1 MPKIVDLIDEVITN
15 FENEETLKDVAK
27 KVNSLME
34 GKPLFKM
41 QHSLKL
47 KKNKNLRI
55 IYFEGFYSF
64 ALEYVYLYKLNTL

>member
-15 FENEETLKDVAK
+15 FEDEETLKDVAK

-41 QHSLKL
+41 
-47 KKNKNLRI
+47 
-55 IYFEGFYSF
+55 
-64 ALEYVYLYKLNTL
+64 